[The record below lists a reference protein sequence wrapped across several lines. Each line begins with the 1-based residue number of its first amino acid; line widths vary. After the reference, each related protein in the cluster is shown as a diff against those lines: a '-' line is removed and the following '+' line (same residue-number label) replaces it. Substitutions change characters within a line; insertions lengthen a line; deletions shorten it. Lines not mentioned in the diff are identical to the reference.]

1 FAQAVDA
8 RREKI
13 EARLVANRRLGER
26 GLLELRVDRIAVER
40 RLIRHAVLELLGSRG
55 ASGQVTLVRA
65 LEPSAASG
73 AGRFAQSAAKVD
85 VAGFVSRRIGVR
97 HVGREHLET
106 ARAERER
113 LGVYAESGV
122 DQLAHDRNIP
132 ECRFGGSGASS
143 VPGGRIRPAARITG
157 ASCALGRKGSGRKRQ
172 WIAGER
178 QKFAALAAAD
188 RLGPA
193 ARTPDS
199 RGERASDRRTLAH
212 APADP

>member
-1 FAQAVDA
+1 M
-8 RREKI
+8 
-13 EARLVANRRLGER
+13 
-26 GLLELRVDRIAVER
+26 
-40 RLIRHAVLELLGSRG
+40 S
-55 ASGQVTLVRA
+55 RA
-65 LEPSAASG
+65 LYPGVSAFAMLAASTSRRRAPSASALGCMPKAASISLLMTG
-73 AGRFAQSAAKVD
+73 TFPSVVSAGQEQAPCQAAE
-85 VAGFVSRRIGVR
+85 F
-97 HVGREHLET
+97 GR
-106 ARAERER
+106 
-113 LGVYAESGV
+113 
-122 DQLAHDRNIP
+122 
-132 ECRFGGSGASS
+132 
-143 VPGGRIRPAARITG
+143 AARITG